1 VPSGGFGPRLKATL
15 AMLTSG
21 LHLARRTACRAM
33 HALLGTK
40 VSLRMATKAEAEAA
54 GALATPLAGT
64 ARNLL
69 ALEPAL
75 WRHLESE
82 AVPPTNNAAER
93 ALRPAVLWRKRSFG
107 TMSEGG
113 ARFAER
119 MLTAAAT
126 LRTQGRDL
134 LDLLAAALEG
144 HAVTLHPQG

>member
-1 VPSGGFGPRLKATL
+1 
-15 AMLTSG
+15 
-21 LHLARRTACRAM
+21 
-33 HALLGTK
+33 
-40 VSLRMATKAEAEAA
+40 
-54 GALATPLAGT
+54 
-64 ARNLL
+64 
-69 ALEPAL
+69 
-75 WRHLESE
+75 
-82 AVPPTNNAAER
+82 VPPTNNAAER

-113 ARFAER
+113 ARFAGR